1 MTENEL
7 EKMRLEIDK
16 IDSEIVQLF
25 AKRFAVV
32 KQIGVLKKAN
42 GVEIVDKNRWKKVLE
57 KVENLAEENGISTK
71 FIHEIYEKI
80 HDYACELERQF

>member
-1 MTENEL
+1 MNENEL

-16 IDSEIVQLF
+16 IDGAIVQLF
-25 AKRFAVV
+25 AKRFEVV
-32 KQIGVLKKAN
+32 RKIGTLKKAN

-57 KVENLAEENGISTK
+57 KVENLAEKNGISTK

-80 HDYACELERQF
+80 HDYACELEK

>member
-1 MTENEL
+1 MTGNEL
-7 EKMRLEIDK
+7 EKKRLEIDK

-25 AKRFAVV
+25 AKRFEIV
-32 KQIGVLKKAN
+32 KQIGALKKAV

-57 KVENLAEENGISTK
+57 KVENLAEKNGISTK

-80 HDYACELERQF
+80 HDYACELER

>member
-1 MTENEL
+1 MTGNEL
-7 EKMRLEIDK
+7 EKKRLEIDK

-25 AKRFAVV
+25 AKRFEIV
-32 KQIGVLKKAN
+32 KQIGALKKAV

-57 KVENLAEENGISTK
+57 KVENLAEKNGISTK

-80 HDYACELERQF
+80 HDYACELEQ

>member
-16 IDSEIVQLF
+16 IDSEIVKLF

-32 KQIGVLKKAN
+32 KQIGELKKAN
-42 GVEIVDKNRWKKVLE
+42 GVKIVDKNRWKKVLE
-57 KVENLAEENGISTK
+57 KVENLAEKKGISTK

-80 HDYACELERQF
+80 HDYACELERQL

>member
-16 IDSEIVQLF
+16 IDNKIVQLF

-32 KQIGVLKKAN
+32 KQIGALKKAN

-57 KVENLAEENGISTK
+57 KVENLAEKNGISKK
-71 FIHEIYEKI
+71 FINEIYEKV
-80 HDYACELERQF
+80 HDYACELER

>member
-25 AKRFAVV
+25 AKRFEVV
-32 KQIGVLKKAN
+32 GKIGTLKKAN

-57 KVENLAEENGISTK
+57 KVENLAEKNGISTK
-71 FIHEIYEKI
+71 FIHEVYEKI
-80 HDYACELERQF
+80 HDYACELER

>member
-25 AKRFAVV
+25 AKRFEIV
-32 KQIGVLKKAN
+32 KQIGALKKAV

-57 KVENLAEENGISTK
+57 KVENLAEKNGISK
-71 FIHEIYEKI
+71 RFIHEIYEKI
-80 HDYACELERQF
+80 HDYACKLEQ

>member
-1 MTENEL
+1 MTENDL

-32 KQIGVLKKAN
+32 KQIGEFKKQNSIA
-42 GVEIVDKNRWKKVLE
+42 VVDKNRWEKVLK
-57 KVENLAEENGISTK
+57 KVENLAEKNGISTK

-80 HDYACELERQF
+80 HDYACELEQ

>member
-16 IDSEIVQLF
+16 IDSEIVKIF
-25 AKRFAVV
+25 AKRFEVV
-32 KQIGVLKKAN
+32 KRIGALKKAN
-42 GVEIVDKNRWKKVLE
+42 GGEIVDKNRWKKVLK
-57 KVENLAEENGISTK
+57 KVENLAEKNGISTK

-80 HDYACELERQF
+80 HDYACELER

>member
-32 KQIGVLKKAN
+32 KQIGALKKAV
-42 GVEIVDKNRWKKVLE
+42 GVEIFDKNRWKKVLE
-57 KVENLAEENGISTK
+57 KVENLAEKNGISTK

-80 HDYACELERQF
+80 HDYACELER

>member
-25 AKRFAVV
+25 AKRFEVV
-32 KQIGVLKKAN
+32 RKIGTLKKAN

-57 KVENLAEENGISTK
+57 KVENLAEKNGISTK
-71 FIHEIYEKI
+71 FIYEIYEKI
-80 HDYACELERQF
+80 HDYACELER

>member
-25 AKRFAVV
+25 AKRFEVV
-32 KQIGVLKKAN
+32 KQIGALKRKN
-42 GVEIVDKNRWKKVLE
+42 GVEIVIETGDRYTL
-57 KVENLAEENGISTK
+57 
-71 FIHEIYEKI
+71 
-80 HDYACELERQF
+80 

>member
-25 AKRFAVV
+25 AKRFEVV
-32 KQIGVLKKAN
+32 GKIGTLKKAN

-57 KVENLAEENGISTK
+57 KVENLAEKNGISTE
-71 FIHEIYEKI
+71 FIHERKNS
-80 HDYACELERQF
+80 

>member
-1 MTENEL
+1 MVENEL

-25 AKRFAVV
+25 AKRFEAV
-32 KQIGVLKKAN
+32 KQIGDLKKAN

-57 KVENLAEENGISTK
+57 KVENLAEKNGISAI

-80 HDYACELERQF
+80 HDYACELEK

>member
-7 EKMRLEIDK
+7 EKMRLKIDK
-16 IDSEIVQLF
+16 IDSEIVKLF

-32 KQIGVLKKAN
+32 KQIGALKKTN
-42 GVEIVDKNRWKKVLE
+42 SVEIVDKNRWKKVLE
-57 KVENLAEENGISTK
+57 KVEHLAEKNGISTN

-80 HDYACELERQF
+80 HDYACKLEQ

>member
-1 MTENEL
+1 MIENEL

-25 AKRFAVV
+25 AKRFEIVR
-32 KQIGVLKKAN
+32 KIGTLKKAN

-57 KVENLAEENGISTK
+57 KVENLAEKNGISTE

-80 HDYACELERQF
+80 HDYACELEK